1 MQETLS
7 KYKQALKEHQLSVDI
22 PEFKMSE
29 EALRISLL
37 DDLRRNNE
45 EKQKLLERF
54 NAKSAQL
61 AELQKQQQVW
71 TCSHC

>member
-1 MQETLS
+1 
-7 KYKQALKEHQLSVDI
+7 
-22 PEFKMSE
+22 MSE
-29 EALRISLL
+29 EALRTSLL